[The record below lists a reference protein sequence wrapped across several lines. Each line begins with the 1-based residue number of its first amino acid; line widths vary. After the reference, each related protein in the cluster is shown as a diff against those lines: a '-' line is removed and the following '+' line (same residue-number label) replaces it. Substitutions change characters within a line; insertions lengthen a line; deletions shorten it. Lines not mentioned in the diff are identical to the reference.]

1 MKVLLLLLQILWVS
15 VSNDL
20 RLDAVRDLAD
30 VDGDK
35 DGILVHPKVRCLQQ
49 NACGSPVAA
58 LFGLSIHLNLL

>member
-1 MKVLLLLLQILWVS
+1 MKLPCENLLLLLLAQILWMS

-35 DGILVHPKVRCLQQ
+35 DGILVHPKVR
-49 NACGSPVAA
+49 
-58 LFGLSIHLNLL
+58 SIC